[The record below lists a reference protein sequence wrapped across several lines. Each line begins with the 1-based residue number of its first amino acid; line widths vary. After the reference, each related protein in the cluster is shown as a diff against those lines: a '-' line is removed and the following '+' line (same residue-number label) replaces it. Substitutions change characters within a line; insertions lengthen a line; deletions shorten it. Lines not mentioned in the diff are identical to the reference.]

1 MILGWALV
9 GTAHVGTDIL
19 DDLGTNG
26 IGFSGPLSSG
36 IYTFWAQDNTAF
48 DEDWTITFVT
58 SPIPE
63 PSTGL
68 LMGLGLAG
76 FGMIRRKAE

>member
-1 MILGWALV
+1 MLV
-9 GTAHVGTDIL
+9 GAAHVGTDIL
-19 DDLGTNG
+19 DDLGAAAGT
-26 IGFSGPLSSG
+26 IGFSGSLGSG
-36 IYTFWAQDNTAF
+36 TYSFWAQDTGAF
-48 DEDWTITFVT
+48 DDIWSITFVT

-68 LMGLGLAG
+68 LVGLGLVG